1 MLLVLVP
8 VAAAQ
13 AQEVPETPTPTDT
26 VLPRTGTDPGVSDL
40 REHLLDSFGDAPP
53 APHGVSPPG
62 LQVSG
67 QLGLA
72 EEYTDNAG
80 AVAGAGARNAGS
92 DFITLIQPR
101 LDIVDSSQRVQA
113 SIDYAPTGQVY
124 AENSSFSQVQ
134 QQGNGDVLVTALP
147 GWLYLDARGQVSQQA
162 VFGGAGPGTT
172 VTLSPNERETV
183 SSFSVS
189 PYVTRAFGGT
199 GTLQAGLAYSYTA
212 TDAPNLLGGRD
223 AVLQDPLL
231 QDGGA
236 FGSSNLSTDRAY
248 ANFTTGEDLARLR
261 DKVGFDSSFYSGS
274 GALAG
279 GRRVLGTDDVS
290 YALSRLVT
298 LLGEAGFEDLDYPRS
313 AYKYVGA
320 IGSGGAELTFAR
332 GSTLTVEYRYTDGFG
347 SFYAQG
353 SVQASSR
360 IRVFGGYSEGISTFD
375 QDQQNTLLSG
385 NTDATGA
392 AASGLLAAP
401 LLTSSNFFGANQN
414 LSRLARLNLTATY
427 LGDYDTVTLSV
438 QRETTTPVGRQVG
451 ELAQIST
458 SGVFGNISERHQL
471 TDTLDLTGFVQY
483 GSNRAGLVANSSGDE
498 ISVSVGI
505 EKSFPR
511 QLSAY
516 LRFGGNYYVGGSAAA
531 AAGLRGQSGDQSS
544 VVIGAV
550 KRF

>member
-1 MLLVLVP
+1 MLPATARAQDVP
-8 VAAAQ
+8 DAPA
-13 AQEVPETPTPTDT
+13 PTDT
-26 VLPRTGTDPGVSDL
+26 VLPRTGVDPGVSDL

-53 APHGVSPPG
+53 PPHGVSPPN

-67 QLGLA
+67 QLGVS

-80 AVAGAGARNAGS
+80 AIAGGGASGAGS
-92 DFITLIQPR
+92 DFITMIQPR
-101 LDIVDSSQRVQA
+101 LDVVETSQRVQA
-113 SIDYAPTGQVY
+113 SIDYAPIAQIY
-124 AENSSFSQVQ
+124 AENSSFSQFEE
-134 QQGNGDVLVTALP
+134 QGNGDVLLTALP
-147 GWLYLDARGQVSQQA
+147 GWLYLDARGQISQQA
-162 VFGGAGPGTT
+162 VFGGVGPGSTA
-172 VTLSPNERETV
+172 TLSPDERETV
-183 SSFSVS
+183 SSISVS
-189 PYVTRAFGGT
+189 PYVTRAFGGA
-199 GTLQAGLAYSYTA
+199 GTLQAGVGYSYTA

-223 AVLQDPLL
+223 AILADPLL
-231 QDGGA
+231 QDGGT

-248 ANFTTGEDLARLR
+248 ANFTTGEDLARVR

-290 YALSRLVT
+290 YALTRLVT

-320 IGSGGAELTFAR
+320 IGSGGTELTFAR
-332 GSTLTVEYRYTDGFG
+332 GSTLTLEYRYTDGFG
-347 SFYAQG
+347 SFFAQG
-353 SVQASSR
+353 SVQASPR

-385 NTDATGA
+385 STDATGA
-392 AASGLLAAP
+392 AASALLAAP
-401 LLTSSNFFGANQN
+401 LLATSNFFGANQN
-414 LSRLARLNLTATY
+414 LSRLARLSVTASY

-438 QRETTTPVGRQVG
+438 QSETTTPVGRQVG

-458 SGVFGNISERHQL
+458 SGIFGNVSERHQI
-471 TDTLDLTGFVQY
+471 TDTLDLTGFLQY
-483 GSNRAGLVANSSGDE
+483 GSSRTGLVANTSGDE
-498 ISVSVGI
+498 VSVSVGV

-511 QLSAY
+511 QISTY

-531 AAGLRGQSGDQSS
+531 ASGLRGQVGNESS